1 MKEKEKSISKE
12 IREWS
17 FYNIEQPIS
26 EDSAI
31 SMCPYARKAWEDDRV
46 SIAFKHDKS
55 FLPVYEAIEQFDD
68 LFDITV
74 VVDIF
79 YESNAYD
86 FHQRI
91 ESINYA
97 IAAGTFNDL
106 NIWVM
111 GSHPDDD
118 HNAASD
124 DSDFVQSNDISYAMI
139 YVQRLAYLQEAA
151 NKLKHTNYYQL
162 VFGNREPDHVFET
175 REHFYNQLLE
185 NGYAGTYKEKG
196 CYEKEAPYG
205 NEGRHYG

>member
-1 MKEKEKSISKE
+1 MKEIEQSISKE

-26 EDSAI
+26 KDSAI

-79 YESNAYD
+79 YESTAYD
-86 FHQRI
+86 FHHRI
-91 ESINYA
+91 ESINYEKA
-97 IAAGTFNDL
+97 EGKFNDL

-162 VFGNREPDHVFET
+162 VFGDREPDHVFGT
-175 REHFYNQLLE
+175 REYFYNQLLE

>member
-1 MKEKEKSISKE
+1 MKEIEQSISKE

-17 FYNIEQPIS
+17 FHNIEQPIS

-91 ESINYA
+91 ESINCA
-97 IAAGTFNDL
+97 IATGTFNDL

-162 VFGNREPDHVFET
+162 VFGDREPDHVFET

>member
-1 MKEKEKSISKE
+1 MKEIEQTISKE

-91 ESINYA
+91 QLINYA

-162 VFGNREPDHVFET
+162 VFGDREPDHVFET

>member
-1 MKEKEKSISKE
+1 MKEIEQSISKE

-55 FLPVYEAIEQFDD
+55 FLPVYKAIEQFDD
-68 LFDITV
+68 SFDITV
-74 VVDIF
+74 VVDIS

-91 ESINYA
+91 ESINCA
-97 IAAGTFNDL
+97 IATGTFNDL

-162 VFGNREPDHVFET
+162 VFGDREPDHVFET

>member
-1 MKEKEKSISKE
+1 MKEIEQSISKE

-17 FYNIEQPIS
+17 FHNIEQPIS

-55 FLPVYEAIEQFDD
+55 FLPVYKAIEQFDD
-68 LFDITV
+68 SFDITV
-74 VVDIF
+74 VVDIS

-91 ESINYA
+91 ESINCA
-97 IAAGTFNDL
+97 IATGTFNDL

-162 VFGNREPDHVFET
+162 VFGDREPDHVFET